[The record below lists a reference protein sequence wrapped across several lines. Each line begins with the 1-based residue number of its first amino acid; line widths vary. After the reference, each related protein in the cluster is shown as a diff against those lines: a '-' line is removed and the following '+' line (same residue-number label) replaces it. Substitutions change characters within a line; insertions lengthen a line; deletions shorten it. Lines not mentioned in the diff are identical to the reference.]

1 MKKQFLVLFLI
12 LNNLLPITAFANNEK
27 IFINESNKDY
37 IMQEFQPINK
47 YKKIETFLSFTK
59 KNNEIKQEQLEQ
71 EELEQQK
78 KLEEQNQEK
87 QRLEELKNVN
97 TQNVD
102 EIVYATTFV
111 NIRELPTKN
120 SNKIGTLSYS
130 NSIQRIGILENGW
143 SKVIYDNKE
152 CYINSSYLTTEKPKI
167 ETNEINNET
176 NEINNV
182 SNETSNEEVVNNGII
197 QKEGNVKNSFISLGE
212 SYFNKLPT
220 NVQNFLKNNDVKFYI
235 TDSNLA
241 NRFYSGVYS
250 SVLGVTVYGEKT
262 IYMENRNSAIKL
274 SLIHESGHMIDYLTG
289 TPSSSQ
295 EFNEI
300 YQDEKDSFI
309 EIGKQD
315 NNSTSS
321 TTEYFA
327 EVVNQA
333 ILYPDSCSSSAP
345 RSYAFV
351 MNIINNLN

>member
-12 LNNLLPITAFANNEK
+12 LNNLLPITVFANNEK
-27 IFINESNKDY
+27 NFINESNKDY
-37 IMQEFQPINK
+37 IMQEFEPINK

-59 KNNEIKQEQLEQ
+59 KNNEIKQEQLRQQLEQ

-78 KLEEQNQEK
+78 KLEEQNQEE
-87 QRLEELKNVN
+87 QRLAELKNVN

-102 EIVYATTFV
+102 EIVYATTSV
-111 NIRELPTKN
+111 NIRELPDKN
-120 SNKIGTLSYS
+120 TNKVGTLSYGT
-130 NSIQRIGILENGW
+130 SIKRIGILENGW

-152 CYINSSYLTTEKPKI
+152 CYINSSYLTIEEPKI
-167 ETNEINNET
+167 ES

-250 SVLGVTVYGEKT
+250 SVMGVTVYGEKT
-262 IYMENRNSAIKL
+262 IYMENRNNAIKL

-300 YQDEKDSFI
+300 YQEEKDSFI

-321 TTEYFA
+321 TIEYFA
-327 EVVNQA
+327 EVFNQA